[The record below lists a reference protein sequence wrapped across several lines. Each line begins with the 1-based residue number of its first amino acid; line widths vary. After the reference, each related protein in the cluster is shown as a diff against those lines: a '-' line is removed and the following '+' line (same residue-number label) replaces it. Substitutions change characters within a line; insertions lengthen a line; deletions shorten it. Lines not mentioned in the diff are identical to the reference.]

1 MIRYHIQKNTR
12 HELFP
17 KPHKRVV
24 WFWEKFMSCV
34 FRISVV
40 YFPCGRQ
47 KKCWSLRCSWSIA
60 CQRCS
65 NYISILE
72 LTLGFNGLGRDNCKT
87 RRHVGTRRS
96 VGLLHGPV
104 DQATLRP
111 SWQYNAWC
119 RHQPYTGHDAI
130 NRWFL
135 YFTCETEDSE
145 RSQIEYVL
153 AYNTCG

>member
-1 MIRYHIQKNTR
+1 MIRYHIQKTQDMNFSQNHTK
-12 HELFP
+12 ELCGFG
-17 KPHKRVV
+17 KS
-24 WFWEKFMSCV
+24 SCLV
-34 FRISVV
+34 FFV
-40 YFPCGRQ
+40 
-47 KKCWSLRCSWSIA
+47 CWSLRCSWSIA

-65 NYISILE
+65 TYISILE

-111 SWQYNAWC
+111 SWQYNVWC

-130 NRWFL
+130 NRWSL
-135 YFTCETEDSE
+135 YFTGETEDSE
-145 RSQIEYVL
+145 RSQIEFVL